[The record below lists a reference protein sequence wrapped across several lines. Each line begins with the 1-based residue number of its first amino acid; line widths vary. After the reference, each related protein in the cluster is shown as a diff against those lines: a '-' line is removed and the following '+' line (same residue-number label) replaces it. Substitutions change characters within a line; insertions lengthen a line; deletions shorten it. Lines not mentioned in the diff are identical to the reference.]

1 MNRISLN
8 GSSFVARQCGYGPH
22 SDWDTCV
29 GAVNTFYRPAATFAE
44 RFDKHLAEVA
54 SLGFDALDIWTAG
67 QLNWRWATAEQIS
80 AARALLD
87 KRNLTVTSLGNDFG
101 DTREEFVA
109 ACKLAVGV
117 NTKLLSGGCPVL
129 RKERAFVIEM
139 LHAHDLYLGLE
150 NHPEK
155 SAQAMLDQIG
165 DGGGGRIGTTVDTG
179 WYATQ
184 AGDVVRVIEQL
195 QGHIFHIHLKDVLA
209 NEADRNVG
217 FGQGI
222 VPMRECV
229 DALRRMNYTGD
240 YSVEIHSLDHDPT
253 SELEEAGQLVRAWL
267 GMQISTPE
275 L

>member
-1 MNRISLN
+1 
-8 GSSFVARQCGYGPH
+8 VQ
-22 SDWDTCV
+22 
-29 GAVNTFYRPAATFAE
+29 AVNAYYSPAATFSE
-44 RFDKHLAEVA
+44 RFDRHLAEVKR
-54 SLGFDALDIWTAG
+54 LGFDALDIWTAG
-67 QLNWRWATAEQIS
+67 QLNWRWATPEQI
-80 AARALLD
+80 ATARALLD
-87 KRNLTVTSLGNDFG
+87 KHNLTVTSLGNDFG

-117 NTKLLSGGCPVL
+117 NTKLLSGACPVL
-129 RKERAFVIEM
+129 RTERAFVIEM
-139 LHAHDLYLGLE
+139 LHTYDLYLGLE

-165 DGGGGRIGTTVDTG
+165 DGGGERIGTTVDTG

-229 DALRRMNYTGD
+229 DALRRMNYGGD

-267 GMQISTPE
+267 GMQTPAPA